1 MGKTFRE
8 LLNEELTNPEFK
20 MEWDNLDAEFQII
33 RAMIGARNEKDITQK
48 ELSEMTGIAQGDI
61 SKIENGNANPSIN
74 TLKRLA
80 KAFGKNLKISFEEPT
95 ENKENLE
102 FSIAEEPTEYQLKG
116 RGQEVEN
123 QSILASSAHPR
134 TVGNRPE
141 VEN

>member
-33 RAMIGARNEKDITQK
+33 RAMIAARNEKDITQK

-80 KAFGKNLKISFEEPT
+80 KALGKNLKISFEEQA
-95 ENKENLE
+95 ENKENVE

-116 RGQEVEN
+116 SGQK
-123 QSILASSAHPR
+123 
-134 TVGNRPE
+134 
-141 VEN
+141 